1 MNVTEFTFRILIIFF
16 PGIIAY
22 FISNALTIHRKGETY
37 HFLIIRSFVLGVL
50 SYIILYLLNFLY
62 GIIVSFL
69 GVEHEFAIQIFT
81 VSLGDKPPVSYT
93 EIIWAT
99 ILAIP
104 MSFVLALA
112 QNKKWLNRVAK
123 SLKVTRKIG
132 DIDLWNFVLDSPDTK
147 WIVVRDIKYNLAY
160 QGRIEGF
167 SETFNENELFL
178 SEVLVLQNDTGE
190 KLYEVDAL
198 YLSRDP
204 KDRTIEFTLET
215 QTGERSNDHE

>member
-1 MNVTEFTFRILIIFF
+1 MNITEFTFRILIIFF

-22 FISNALTIHRKGETY
+22 FITNALTIHRKGETY
-37 HFLIIRSFVLGVL
+37 HFLIIRSFVLGLL
-50 SYIILYLLNFLY
+50 SYVILYFLNLLY
-62 GIIVSFL
+62 GIIVSYF
-69 GVEHEFAIQIFT
+69 GVDHEFAIQIFT
-81 VSLGDKPPVSYT
+81 VSSGGKPSVSYT

-123 SLKVTRKIG
+123 RMKVTQKMG
-132 DIDLWNFVLDSPDTK
+132 DIDLWNFVLESPETE

-160 QGRIEGF
+160 QGRIQGF
-167 SETFNENELFL
+167 SGTFNENELFL
-178 SEVLVLQNDTGE
+178 RDVLVLQNDTGE
-190 KLYEVDAL
+190 NLYEVDAL

-204 KDRTIEFTLET
+204 KDLTIEFKLEVE
-215 QTGERSNDHE
+215 ERSNNHE

>member
-1 MNVTEFTFRILIIFF
+1 
-16 PGIIAY
+16 
-22 FISNALTIHRKGETY
+22 
-37 HFLIIRSFVLGVL
+37 
-50 SYIILYLLNFLY
+50 
-62 GIIVSFL
+62 
-69 GVEHEFAIQIFT
+69 
-81 VSLGDKPPVSYT
+81 
-93 EIIWAT
+93 
-99 ILAIP
+99 

-190 KLYEVDAL
+190 KLYDVDAL

-204 KDRTIEFTLET
+204 KDLTIEFTLEI
-215 QTGERSNDHE
+215 QAGERSNNHE

>member
-1 MNVTEFTFRILIIFF
+1 MNITEFTFRILIIFF

-22 FISNALTIHRKGETY
+22 FITNALTIHRKGETY
-37 HFLIIRSFVLGVL
+37 HFLIIRSFVLGLL
-50 SYIILYLLNFLY
+50 SYVILYFLNLLY
-62 GIIVSFL
+62 GIIVSYF
-69 GVEHEFAIQIFT
+69 GVDHEFAIQIFT
-81 VSLGDKPPVSYT
+81 VSLGGKPSVSYT

-123 SLKVTRKIG
+123 RMKVTQKMG
-132 DIDLWNFVLDSPDTK
+132 DIDLWNFVLESPETE

-160 QGRIEGF
+160 QGRIQGF
-167 SETFNENELFL
+167 SGTFNENELFL
-178 SEVLVLQNDTGE
+178 RDVLVLQNDTGE
-190 KLYEVDAL
+190 NLYEVDAL

-204 KDRTIEFTLET
+204 KDLTIEFKLEV
-215 QTGERSNDHE
+215 EDKE